1 MYRYTHNVQAYTDTH
16 THTHTHTHNHTHT
29 QEYLS
34 ALTELAP
41 DTQTRNHSLE
51 AASTA
56 AKELE
61 EVKGQLEA
69 DRAKRETHFQAER
82 ESKLPLLT

>member
-1 MYRYTHNVQAYTDTH
+1 M
-16 THTHTHTHNHTHT
+16 

-41 DTQTRNHSLE
+41 DSQKTRKSVE
-51 AASTA
+51 AASAA

-61 EVKGQLEA
+61 EVKCQLEA
-69 DRAKRETHFQAER
+69 DRAKRESQLQAEK
-82 ESKLPLLT
+82 ESKHLSS

>member
-1 MYRYTHNVQAYTDTH
+1 MY
-16 THTHTHTHNHTHT
+16 THT

-41 DTQTRNHSLE
+41 DSQKKRNSI
-51 AASTA
+51 ATASTA

-61 EVKGQLEA
+61 EFKSKLES
-69 DRAKRETHFQAER
+69 DKTKREDQLQAEK
-82 ESKLPLLT
+82 ESKHACMHVYCCFV

>member
-1 MYRYTHNVQAYTDTH
+1 ML
-16 THTHTHTHNHTHT
+16 

-41 DTQTRNHSLE
+41 DSQKIRMSVE
-51 AASTA
+51 AASAA

-61 EVKGQLEA
+61 EVKCQLEA
-69 DRAKRETHFQAER
+69 DRAKRESQLQAER
-82 ESKLPLLT
+82 ESKHFIS